1 MNKAV
6 SVPTSCPLPVYTLST
21 SCLFS
26 LITVEEEQEEE
37 ESHPK
42 WPSGQMDLPQKK
54 RAQSENREKEFDL
67 REQSGLDFF
76 ILNKLV
82 IDSCINQSERLKSLL

>member
-42 WPSGQMDLPQKK
+42 WPSGQMDRSPPSQALQES
-54 RAQSENREKEFDL
+54 A
-67 REQSGLDFF
+67 
-76 ILNKLV
+76 
-82 IDSCINQSERLKSLL
+82 